1 MTVREGGDRHMND
14 SFLLTR
20 VLLTFESDSDD
31 VIGDLSAIAR
41 TPDGHLWVG
50 SDELTSIERL
60 TRVGSYAYG
69 DHHVFNT
76 GDFLDLFNADSEIDI
91 EGLDYSQGYLWF
103 VGSHSFKRKKPKG
116 KKAKKDIQRL
126 STIDTDD
133 NRFLLARIPVHE
145 GALVSSCL
153 NSDAPGGNLSAAS
166 LEKTD
171 QRNMLMSALSEDPHL
186 GPFIQM
192 KLPSKDNGFDIEGI
206 TVTGNRVFLGLRGPV
221 LRGWAIIL
229 ELELEESS
237 SDVLVL
243 KELENGDLYRKHFVD
258 LNGLGVRELCLQ
270 GDDMLILAGPTMDLF
285 GEMQVLRLKDLLEHS
300 KDTLWDQESD
310 ALSVLFDVPYVAGAD
325 NAEGMTLFPCFGE
338 EEELLI
344 VYDSPDER
352 RRPGKRSIFAD
363 VFRLPK

>member
-1 MTVREGGDRHMND
+1 MTD

-20 VLLTFESDSDD
+20 VLLTFESKPDEVMS
-31 VIGDLSAIAR
+31 DLSAIAR

-60 TRVGSYAYG
+60 TKVGSFAYG
-69 DHHVFNT
+69 DHHSFDT
-76 GDFLDLFNADSEIDI
+76 SEFLDLFDADSEIDI

-126 STIDTDD
+126 ADIGTDD

-153 NSDAPGGNLSAAS
+153 SSDASGGNLSAAI

-171 QRNMLMSALSEDPHL
+171 QRNMLMTALTDDPHL

-221 LRGWAIIL
+221 LRGWAVIL

-237 SDVLVL
+237 SSALVL
-243 KELENGDLYRKHFVD
+243 KQLDNGELYRKHFVD

-270 GDDMLILAGPTMDLF
+270 GDDLLILAGPTMDLF
-285 GEMQVLRLKDLLEHS
+285 GEMQVFRLKDVLEHS
-300 KDTLWDQESD
+300 KDTLWHQESD

-338 EEELLI
+338 EQELLI
-344 VYDSPDER
+344 VYDSPAAQ
-352 RRPGKRSIFAD
+352 RRPSERSIFAD
-363 VFRLPK
+363 VFRLPKS